1 MSDLVRNPEDWFSH
15 NEAHYHI
22 TFTMCWYCRLPLWYR
37 NISRTW
43 NRTYNIYYVLVF
55 QIARMVQKHFQDLE
69 QKEIRAEKEEG
80 MRVKRIAG
88 QMAKMVREF
97 WANIEKV
104 RIVCET

>member
-1 MSDLVRNPEDWFSH
+1 
-15 NEAHYHI
+15 
-22 TFTMCWYCRLPLWYR
+22 
-37 NISRTW
+37 
-43 NRTYNIYYVLVF
+43 
-55 QIARMVQKHFQDLE
+55 MVQKHFQDLE

-104 RIVCET
+104 GII

>member
-1 MSDLVRNPEDWFSH
+1 M
-15 NEAHYHI
+15 
-22 TFTMCWYCRLPLWYR
+22 
-37 NISRTW
+37 
-43 NRTYNIYYVLVF
+43 LVF

-104 RIVCET
+104 RIVCETQSTCLI